1 MNYFSLHWTTCLKTC
16 ELFQFALD
24 YQAKTCE
31 LFQFA
36 LDYQAKACELFQFA
50 LDYQAKTCELFQ
62 FALDY
67 LAKNMSGQIKQQ
79 MTVLSD
85 GDNSSSTMD
94 KGMFISVFFF
104 FSILAMEFKL
114 FSDLFKKKMLEWN
127 L

>member
-50 LDYQAKTCELFQ
+50 LDY
-62 FALDY
+62 

-79 MTVLSD
+79 VTVLSD

-104 FSILAMEFKL
+104 SKLAMEFKL

>member
-1 MNYFSLHWTTCLKTC
+1 MNYFSLLWTTWLRR
-16 ELFQFALD
+16 
-24 YQAKTCE
+24 CE

-114 FSDLFKKKMLEWN
+114 FSELFQNQNVRMESMTAPIQYITTFL
-127 L
+127 LF